1 MSTLIIN
8 TIETSLRRFAN
19 DGITLDVQERDGML
33 DAIERAIFSS

>member
-19 DGITLDVQERDGML
+19 DGITLDAQERDGML
-33 DAIERAIFSS
+33 DAIERAIFSA